1 MEAPHTHLLV
11 FGDTATDRLSMIQ
24 ALVRHSKSSPAART
38 FLQQAKDRLDVEFS
52 HLRSEERDWTRSES
66 LLALAEEDADSNA
79 PTSAFIPTI
88 LAVVGRLGEIIV

>member
-1 MEAPHTHLLV
+1 MADTHTHLLV

-38 FLQQAKDRLDVEFS
+38 FLEQATDKLDIELSRLRPD
-52 HLRSEERDWTRSES
+52 ERDWTHSKS
-66 LLALAEEDADSNA
+66 LLALAEEDADPNV

-88 LAVVGRLGEIIV
+88 LAIVGRLGEVIV